1 MSVSRH
7 PPRADIALSDQAIDW
22 VVRLHSGVAGTPE
35 RDGFLA
41 WRALSPA
48 HEAAAQEAEA
58 LWHGLGTAGARVRAE
73 GTAEGKAGRGRLTR
87 RAFMAGGVI
96 AAFGLGATLSGPL
109 RRRMLA
115 DYSTGVGEA
124 REVVLPD
131 GSRAWLNSSTGLALD
146 YSGPRRGIRLLE
158 GQALFTVMPDPAR
171 PFVVAAANGWTRAVG
186 TVFDVDMR
194 ADSVAV
200 TVVEGVVAV
209 GIDGGPP
216 DGTTMRADQT
226 VRYDLGGITTPQSID
241 ATMAT
246 AWRRGKLIF
255 NRRPLEDV
263 VSELRRHTH
272 TQIVIAGSSLKA
284 LEVTGV
290 FDLNDPQSV
299 LETIEQT
306 LPVRVLRL
314 PLLNVIL

>member
-1 MSVSRH
+1 M
-7 PPRADIALSDQAIDW
+7 
-22 VVRLHSGVAGTPE
+22 RLHSGAAGISE

-58 LWHGLGTAGARVRAE
+58 LWHGLGTAGERVRE
-73 GTAEGKAGRGRLTR
+73 DGKAGRGRITR
-87 RAFMAGGVI
+87 RAFMTGGVI

-124 REVVLPD
+124 REVVLPN

-146 YSGPRRGIRLLE
+146 YSGARRGIRLLE

-194 ADSVAV
+194 AESVAV

-216 DGTTMRADQT
+216 DGTTMGADQT
-226 VRYDLGGITTPQSID
+226 VRYDLGGITSPQNVD
-241 ATMAT
+241 ASMAT

>member
-1 MSVSRH
+1 MTGSRQTS
-7 PPRADIALSDQAIDW
+7 RADVVLSDQAIDW

-35 RDGFLA
+35 RDGFRA

-58 LWHGLGTAGARVRAE
+58 LWDGLGTAGGRVRAQE
-73 GTAEGKAGRGRLTR
+73 KAGRGRMSR
-87 RAFMAGGVI
+87 RALMAGGVI
-96 AAFGLGATLSGPL
+96 AVFGLAATASGPL
-109 RRRMLA
+109 RRGMLA

-124 REVVLPD
+124 RDVVLPD
-131 GSRAWLNSSTGLALD
+131 GTRAWLNASSALALD
-146 YSGPRRGIRLLE
+146 YSAPRRRVRLLD

-171 PFVVAAANGWTRAVG
+171 PFIVAAANGWTRAVG

-209 GIDGGPP
+209 GLDGGPQE
-216 DGTTMRADQT
+216 GTTMRADQT
-226 VRYDLGGITTPQSID
+226 VRYGLGGMTGPQSVD
-241 ATMAT
+241 AAMAT

-299 LETIEQT
+299 LETIQQT

>member
-1 MSVSRH
+1 MRVSRH

-35 RDGFLA
+35 WDGFLA

-58 LWHGLGTAGARVRAE
+58 LWDGLGTAGVRVRAE
-73 GTAEGKAGRGRLTR
+73 GKTGRGRITR
-87 RAFMAGGVI
+87 RAFMAGGVV
-96 AAFGLGATLSGPL
+96 AAFGLAATASGPL

-115 DYSTGVGEA
+115 DYSSGVGEA
-124 REVVLPD
+124 REVMLPD
-131 GSRAWLNSSTGLALD
+131 GSRAWLNSSTALALD

-216 DGTTMRADQT
+216 DGTT
-226 VRYDLGGITTPQSID
+226 
-241 ATMAT
+241 
-246 AWRRGKLIF
+246 
-255 NRRPLEDV
+255 
-263 VSELRRHTH
+263 
-272 TQIVIAGSSLKA
+272 
-284 LEVTGV
+284 
-290 FDLNDPQSV
+290 
-299 LETIEQT
+299 
-306 LPVRVLRL
+306 
-314 PLLNVIL
+314 

>member
-1 MSVSRH
+1 MRVSRH

-35 RDGFLA
+35 WDGFLA

-58 LWHGLGTAGARVRAE
+58 LWDGLGTAGVSAR
-73 GTAEGKAGRGRLTR
+73 AEGKAGRGRITR

-96 AAFGLGATLSGPL
+96 AAFGLAATASGPL

-115 DYSTGVGEA
+115 DYSSGVGEA
-124 REVVLPD
+124 REVMLPD
-131 GSRAWLNSSTGLALD
+131 GSRAWLNSSTALALD

-226 VRYDLGGITTPQSID
+226 VRYGRGGITTPQSVD

-272 TQIVIAGSSLKA
+272 AQIVIAGSSLKA

>member
-1 MSVSRH
+1 MRVSRH

-22 VVRLHSGVAGTPE
+22 MVRLHSGVAGTPE

-58 LWHGLGTAGARVRAE
+58 LWDGLGTAGVRVR
-73 GTAEGKAGRGRLTR
+73 AEGKAGRGRITR

-96 AAFGLGATLSGPL
+96 AAFGLAATASGPL

-124 REVVLPD
+124 REVMLPD
-131 GSRAWLNSSTGLALD
+131 GSRAWLNSSTALALD

-226 VRYDLGGITTPQSID
+226 VRYGRGGITTPQSVD
-241 ATMAT
+241 AAMAT

-272 TQIVIAGSSLKA
+272 AQIVIAGSSLKA

>member
-1 MSVSRH
+1 MRVSRH
-7 PPRADIALSDQAIDW
+7 PPRADIALSDQAIEW

-58 LWHGLGTAGARVRAE
+58 LWNGLGTAGEHVR
-73 GTAEGKAGRGRLTR
+73 TEGKAGRGRITR
-87 RAFMAGGVI
+87 RAFMVGGVI

-209 GIDGGPP
+209 GIDGGPS

-226 VRYDLGGITTPQSID
+226 VRYGLGGITTPQSVD
-241 ATMAT
+241 ASMAT

-299 LETIEQT
+299 LETIEHT

-314 PLLNVIL
+314 PLLNLIL

>member
-1 MSVSRH
+1 MRVSRH

-58 LWHGLGTAGARVRAE
+58 LWQGLGTAGVRVRAE
-73 GTAEGKAGRGRLTR
+73 EKTGRDRITR

-96 AAFGLGATLSGPL
+96 AAFGLAATASGPL

-131 GSRAWLNSSTGLALD
+131 GSRAWLNSSTALALEF
-146 YSGPRRGIRLLE
+146 SGPRRGIRLLD

-186 TVFDVDMR
+186 TMFDVDMR
-194 ADSVAV
+194 AESVAV

-226 VRYDLGGITTPQSID
+226 VRYGLGGITPPQSID

-255 NRRPLEDV
+255 TRRPLEDV
-263 VSELRRHTH
+263 VSELRRHTR
-272 TQIVIAGSSLKA
+272 TPIVIAGSSLKA

-314 PLLNVIL
+314 PLLNIIL

>member
-22 VVRLHSGVAGTPE
+22 VVRLHSGMAGTPE
-35 RDGFLA
+35 RDGFQA

-58 LWHGLGTAGARVRAE
+58 LWDGLGTAGGRVRAQE
-73 GTAEGKAGRGRLTR
+73 KAGRGRTTR

-96 AAFGLGATLSGPL
+96 AAFGLAATASGPL

-131 GSRAWLNSSTGLALD
+131 ASRAFLNSSTALALD

-158 GQALFTVMPDPAR
+158 GQALFTVMPDPSR

-186 TVFDVDMR
+186 TAFDVDMR

-209 GIDGGPP
+209 GIDGGSPE
-216 DGTTMRADQT
+216 GTAVRADEA
-226 VRYDLGGITTPQSID
+226 VRYGPGGVAAPQRVD
-241 ATMAT
+241 AAMAT

-263 VSELRRHTH
+263 VSELQRHTH
-272 TQIVIAGSSLKA
+272 AKIVIAGSSLKA

-299 LETIEQT
+299 LDTIEQT

-314 PLLNVIL
+314 PLLSLIL

>member
-1 MSVSRH
+1 MNVSRQQAF
-7 PPRADIALSDQAIDW
+7 ADVALSDQAIDW
-22 VVRLHSGVAGTPE
+22 VVRLHSGVAGKAE
-35 RDGFLA
+35 RDGFQA

-48 HEAAAQEAEA
+48 HETAAQEAEA
-58 LWHGLGTAGARVRAE
+58 LWDGLGPAGGRVRAE
-73 GTAEGKAGRGRLTR
+73 RKAGRGRMTR
-87 RAFMAGGVI
+87 RAFIAGGVI
-96 AAFGLGATLSGPL
+96 ATFGLAATVSSPL

-115 DYSTGVGEA
+115 DHSTGVGEV
-124 REVVLPD
+124 REAVLPD
-131 GSRAWLNSSTGLALD
+131 GSRALMNSSTALALD
-146 YSGPRRGIRLLE
+146 YSGARRGVRLIE
-158 GQALFTVMPDPAR
+158 GQALFTVQPDPAR

-186 TVFDVDMR
+186 TAFDVDMR
-194 ADSVAV
+194 AESVAV
-200 TVVEGVVAV
+200 TVVEGIVAV

-216 DGTTMRADQT
+216 EGTTVRADQA
-226 VRYDLGGITTPQSID
+226 VRYGARGVAAPQSVD
-241 ATMAT
+241 AGMAT

-263 VSELRRHTH
+263 VSELQRHTH
-272 TQIVIAGSSLKA
+272 TGIVIAGSSLKA

-314 PLLNVIL
+314 PLLNIIL

>member
-1 MSVSRH
+1 MRVSRH

-35 RDGFLA
+35 WDGFLA

-58 LWHGLGTAGARVRAE
+58 LWDGLGTAGVRVR
-73 GTAEGKAGRGRLTR
+73 AEGKAGRGRITR

-96 AAFGLGATLSGPL
+96 AAFGLAATASGPL

-115 DYSTGVGEA
+115 DYSSGVGEA
-124 REVVLPD
+124 REVMLPD
-131 GSRAWLNSSTGLALD
+131 GSRAWLNSSTALALD

-226 VRYDLGGITTPQSID
+226 VRYGRGGITTPQSVD

-272 TQIVIAGSSLKA
+272 AQIVIAGSSLKA